1 MHNPHLNGALDVC
14 VGVMYAF
21 FTACNN
27 FGSDVLSG
35 QTSIL
40 LMKYFN
46 IHSHDFSMIVPFKAT
61 VLLFRLFPAMMV
73 WMLPSDEEVHAVSTQ
88 KIETCDIAK
97 DLHANSPPLTPSF

>member
-1 MHNPHLNGALDVC
+1 
-14 VGVMYAF
+14 
-21 FTACNN
+21 
-27 FGSDVLSG
+27 
-35 QTSIL
+35 
-40 LMKYFN
+40 
-46 IHSHDFSMIVPFKAT
+46 MIVPFKAT